1 MLHSFLLVC
10 ATSQSNCFHLLHWF
24 FWCLLPYLQ
33 VIWFDCYFLIFLKS
47 LVLFLFSFYGT
58 WGFFTLMHSIHTH
71 TLSCSYL
78 FPCLSPPP
86 LTYAPYIVIPWT
98 FRMVLLG
105 KWIQLPAMQETR
117 VQALDQ
123 EHPLQEGMAT
133 HSSTLPWRIP
143 WTEEP
148 RQLSSMEL
156 KRVGHNWSDWH
167 ACIHNYYI
175 V

>member
-1 MLHSFLLVC
+1 MF
-10 ATSQSNCFHLLHWF
+10 TSLFTSNM
-24 FWCLLPYLQ
+24 
-33 VIWFDCYFLIFLKS
+33 IWL
-47 LVLFLFSFYGT
+47 LFLDFFKKSCTFFVFVLWNVRIFYSYA
-58 WGFFTLMHSIHTH
+58 LHPHTH